1 MWRSCGPRPVLERA
15 PFLRNR
21 DALRGDSTDHP
32 AVTIGDG
39 DDGGVGDAN
48 ITDTDATLDQI
59 TAGNG
64 AEFGN
69 T

>member
-1 MWRSCGPRPVLERA
+1 MVMVMMVVLVM
-15 PFLRNR
+15 
-21 DALRGDSTDHP
+21 T
-32 AVTIGDG
+32 
-39 DDGGVGDAN
+39 N

>member
-1 MWRSCGPRPVLERA
+1 MMVVLVM
-15 PFLRNR
+15 
-21 DALRGDSTDHP
+21 T
-32 AVTIGDG
+32 
-39 DDGGVGDAN
+39 N
-48 ITDTDATLDQI
+48 ITDTDAALDQI